1 MLMQLPHDVC
11 LFVPAA
17 IELLTLE
24 EVPLFVKKNL
34 GFTVK
39 RKIKYEISNLI
50 KVRCMVV
57 EPELARSLSRIWN
70 VSLKSAHCAAVESK
84 VFIKFLFWSQPPHWK
99 MRNDVHYPVNL
110 HHMHLFNVASSLTDS
125 EMTQQAHLASW
136 EVLFDYLRDHE
147 HWNLLANILNFSM
160 CVM

>member
-39 RKIKYEISNLI
+39 RKIKHEISNLI
-50 KVRCMVV
+50 KVRCLGVD
-57 EPELARSLSRIWN
+57 PELARSYSRMF
-70 VSLKSAHCAAVESK
+70 SLKSA
-84 VFIKFLFWSQPPHWK
+84 
-99 MRNDVHYPVNL
+99 
-110 HHMHLFNVASSLTDS
+110 
-125 EMTQQAHLASW
+125 QQ
-136 EVLFDYLRDHE
+136 
-147 HWNLLANILNFSM
+147 
-160 CVM
+160 